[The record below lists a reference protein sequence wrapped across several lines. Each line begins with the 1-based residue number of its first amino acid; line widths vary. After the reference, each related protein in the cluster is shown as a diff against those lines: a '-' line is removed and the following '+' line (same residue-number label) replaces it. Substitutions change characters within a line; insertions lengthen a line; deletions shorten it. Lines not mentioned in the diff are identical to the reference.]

1 MKKVLIAIDGSPNSK
16 KTLLEGASLA
26 KKNKAKLTLVTVAQT
41 TFEADLNE
49 NEIKLLK
56 DAVIL
61 KARVFLEETASAL
74 KKLKIKAD
82 AVLREGDP
90 ANEILLA
97 ANEIKPDIII
107 VGSRGKGKIARF
119 LLGSVS
125 RKIAELAKC
134 SVLVVK

>member
-1 MKKVLIAIDGSPNSK
+1 
-16 KTLLEGASLA
+16 
-26 KKNKAKLTLVTVAQT
+26 
-41 TFEADLNE
+41 LNE

-61 KARVFLEETASAL
+61 KARVLLEETTSAL
-74 KKLKIKAD
+74 KRLRIKTD

-90 ANEILLA
+90 ADEILLI
-97 ANEIKPDIII
+97 ANEIKPDIIV
-107 VGSRGKGKIARF
+107 VGSKGKGKIARF

>member
-1 MKKVLIAIDGSPNSK
+1 MKKVLIAIDGSPNSR

-26 KKNKAKLTLVTVAQT
+26 KKNKAKITLVTVAQT
-41 TFEADLNE
+41 SFEADLNE

-61 KARVFLEETASAL
+61 KARVLLEETASAL
-74 KKLKIKAD
+74 KRLRIKTD

-90 ANEILLA
+90 ADEILLI
-97 ANEIKPDIII
+97 ANEIKPDIIV
-107 VGSRGKGKIARF
+107 VGSKGKGKIARF

>member
-1 MKKVLIAIDGSPNSK
+1 MKKVLIAIDGSPNSR

-26 KKNKAKLTLVTVAQT
+26 KKNKAKLTLVAVAQT
-41 TFEADLNE
+41 SFEADLNE

-61 KARVFLEETASAL
+61 KARVLLEEAASAL

-90 ANEILLA
+90 ADEILLV
-97 ANEIKPDIII
+97 ANEIKPDIIV
-107 VGSRGKGKIARF
+107 VGSKGKGKISRF
-119 LLGSVS
+119 FLGSVS

-134 SVLVVK
+134 SVFVVK

>member
-16 KTLLEGASLA
+16 NTLLEGASLA
-26 KKNKAKLTLVTVAQT
+26 KKNKAKITLVTVAQT
-41 TFEADLNE
+41 SFEADLNE

-61 KARVFLEETASAL
+61 KARVLLEETASAL
-74 KKLKIKAD
+74 KRLKIKAD

-90 ANEILLA
+90 ADEILLV
-97 ANEIKPDIII
+97 ANEIKPDIIV
-107 VGSRGKGKIARF
+107 VGSKGKGKIARF

-134 SVLVVK
+134 SVFVVK

>member
-1 MKKVLIAIDGSPNSK
+1 MKKILIAIDGSPNSR

-26 KKNKAKLTLVTVAQT
+26 KKSKAKIILVTVAHT
-41 TFEADLNE
+41 SFEADLND

-56 DAVIL
+56 DAVII
-61 KARVFLEETASAL
+61 KAKVLLEEAASVL
-74 KKLKIKAD
+74 RKLRIKTD
-82 AVLREGDP
+82 AVLREGYP
-90 ANEILLA
+90 ADEILLA
-97 ANEIKPDIII
+97 ANEVKPDIIV
-107 VGSRGKGKIARF
+107 VGSKGKGRLVRF